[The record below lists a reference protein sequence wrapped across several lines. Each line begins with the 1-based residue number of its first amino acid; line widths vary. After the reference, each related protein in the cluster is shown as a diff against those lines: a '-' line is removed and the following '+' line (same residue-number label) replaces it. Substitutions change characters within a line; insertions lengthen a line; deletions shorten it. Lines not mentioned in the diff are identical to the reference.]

1 MRPGEIRIPPA
12 GLEFLAEKIFLLF
25 ACGLLTEQISLAY
38 YRFVSEIH
46 IEKGEAMKVF
56 YPPCIDREL
65 DELEELAVIEFDAK
79 RLVTGD
85 HDEATELFWLA
96 ANNAMWTRAVLE
108 ARALFGGQVEASVL
122 IDRAASWVRI
132 FRENIS

>member
-1 MRPGEIRIPPA
+1 MP
-12 GLEFLAEKIFLLF
+12 
-25 ACGLLTEQISLAY
+25 
-38 YRFVSEIH
+38 VSENSDRK
-46 IEKGEAMKVF
+46 EKAIMRVY

-65 DELEELAVIEFDAK
+65 DELEELAVIESDAK
-79 RLVTGD
+79 KLVTGD
-85 HDEATELFWLA
+85 HDEAIELFWLA

-122 IDRAASWVRI
+122 IDRAANWVRI